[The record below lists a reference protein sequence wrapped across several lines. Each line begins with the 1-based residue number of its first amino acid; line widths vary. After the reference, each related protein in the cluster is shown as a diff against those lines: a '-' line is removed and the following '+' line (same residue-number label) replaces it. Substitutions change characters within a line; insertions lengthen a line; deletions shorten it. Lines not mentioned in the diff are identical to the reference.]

1 VDERRQKT
9 KNAYMVFHKRSGSK
23 SFPANKIA
31 AKIIKKAKILTKYY
45 SPKARNKKDIK
56 FKIDFF
62 EKNR

>member
-1 VDERRQKT
+1 MENYPGPTTLIRDYNK
-9 KNAYMVFHKRSGSK
+9 
-23 SFPANKIA
+23 NKIA